1 MSFYRLRDFLSV
13 SLYRALSGFLFH
25 STGRHVRIVW
35 PLRIVGGRYL
45 RFADDVSV
53 ETGAYIAA
61 LPVGETKPS
70 VTFGRGTKIGNHVH
84 IVCIDSIEFGESVL
98 VADRVFIADN
108 QHGYTNPVTAIMDQ
122 PLQRFGPVKIG
133 RHSWI
138 GENVCIVGASVG
150 EHCVIG
156 ANSVVTRDIPDW
168 CVAAGSPAVPIK
180 RYCPETGGW
189 GRIAADD
196 GPA

>member
-1 MSFYRLRDFLSV
+1 MNFFRLRDFLSV
-13 SLYRALSGFLFH
+13 SLYRAIGRFLFH
-25 STGRHVRIVW
+25 SIGRRVRVVW
-35 PLRIVGGRYL
+35 PLRLVGSRYL
-45 RFADDVSV
+45 RFADDVSL

-61 LPVGETKPS
+61 LPVSETKPS
-70 VTFGRGTKIGNHVH
+70 VVFGRGTKIGNHVH
-84 IVCIDSIEFGESVL
+84 IVCTDYIEFGESVL
-98 VADRVFIADN
+98 VADGVFIADN
-108 QHGYTNPVTAIMDQ
+108 QHGYTDPSTAVMAQ

-156 ANSVVTRDIPDW
+156 ANSVVTRDIPSW

-189 GRIAADD
+189 RRIAVDA
-196 GPA
+196 GLA